1 MKPSINETCGGVILS
16 PTSDNYES
24 INVLVQNDVVSNTTF
39 SIRCTVYDDSRS
51 SDTSVLISVLESNVA
66 KVSIL
71 SSSTKINPS
80 NKLVL
85 LGQVDDI
92 KTQSELS
99 WTVSNAGGGTI
110 NVADYALT
118 PLITTVDATQ
128 SIVSNFVLSPNATQS
143 IVSNFVLS
151 PNALPEGLTLSFT
164 LKWRPLSSSS
174 LASTASI
181 TIITNAPPTPGLFTI
196 SPSSGQE
203 TKDKFEFSAYRWND
217 DDRPLSFAFSY
228 YDSKRQLQEIKA
240 RSEISLAS
248 SLLPAGQ
255 DINNFTISCTAQVY
269 DVYDAYAIATKDV
282 QVTILEISS
291 DDLSKQVAASLAAAS
306 QAVSLDA
313 SKQTIAMSSS
323 MLNRVSCAN
332 APNCPSLNREN
343 CSTVENTCGTCKD
356 GYTGDDGPSNNLCV
370 SSNSTRAIRRLL
382 SSQIAKTCIENCSGS
397 HDKS

>member
-1 MKPSINETCGGVILS
+1 LKPSISETCGGVILS
-16 PTSDNYES
+16 PTSDKNES

-110 NVADYALT
+110 DVADYALS
-118 PLITTVDATQ
+118 PLITTV
-128 SIVSNFVLSPNATQS
+128 NATQS

-174 LASTASI
+174 LTSTASI

-217 DDRPLSFAFSY
+217 EDRPLSFAFSY

-291 DDLSKQVAASLAAAS
+291 DVLSKTVAASLAAAS

-332 APNCPSLNREN
+332 AINCPLLNREN

-370 SSNSTRAIRRLL
+370 SSDSTRAIRRLL
-382 SSQIAKTCIENCSGS
+382 SSQIAKTCIGNCSGS
-397 HDKS
+397 HYKS

>member
-1 MKPSINETCGGVILS
+1 MKPSISETCGGVILS

-51 SDTSVLISVLESNVA
+51 SDTSILISVLESNVA

-92 KTQSELS
+92 NKTRSELS

-110 NVADYALT
+110 DVADYALT
-118 PLITTVDATQ
+118 PLITTVD
-128 SIVSNFVLSPNATQS
+128 ATQS

-196 SPSSGQE
+196 SPSKGQE

-282 QVTILEISS
+282 QVTILVISS
-291 DDLSKQVAASLAAAS
+291 DDLSKKVAASLAAAS

-323 MLNRVSCAN
+323 MLNRVSCVN

-343 CSTVENTCGTCKD
+343 CSTVENTCGICKD

-382 SSQIAKTCIENCSGS
+382 SSQIAKTCIGNCSGS
-397 HDKS
+397 HYKS